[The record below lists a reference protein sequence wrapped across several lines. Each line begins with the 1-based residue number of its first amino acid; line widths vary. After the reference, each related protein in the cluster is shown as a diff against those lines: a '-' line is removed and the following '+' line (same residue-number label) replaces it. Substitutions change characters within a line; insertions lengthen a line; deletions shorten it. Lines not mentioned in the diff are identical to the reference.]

1 MSPARAATPRWF
13 GSPPFDRRSPTLPES
28 KNTPADLKLAAK
40 VVTMKQLVGKL
51 EPHILEVL
59 AMMRSHIIDGLS
71 AMRYGQYGGST
82 PDPTGNTAGT
92 RDSVAETHLKAMF
105 DHVEAM
111 FDHAE
116 EADRLRRL
124 YMSANNNIRDRLD
137 PTDFC
142 VVHWHLQ
149 VYEGHRRFKGP
160 LCKICAG
167 FYDENGREPTPTE
180 ADHYHRH
187 GRWPHKRYD
196 PKERR
201 AV

>member
-1 MSPARAATPRWF
+1 V
-13 GSPPFDRRSPTLPES
+13 PES
-28 KNTPADLKLAAK
+28 KNTPADNQRAAK
-40 VVTMKQLVGKL
+40 AVEMKQLIGKL

-59 AMMRSHIIDGLS
+59 AMMRSRIPDGLG
-71 AMRYGQYGGST
+71 AARYGQFGGSF
-82 PDPTGNTAGT
+82 PDPTAGAVFDVHGDEEKAVRWRDGAPERDLAEFEAAIDTAHK
-92 RDSVAETHLKAMF
+92 ALLKA
-105 DHVEAM
+105 DEK
-111 FDHAE
+111 
-116 EADRLRRL
+116 RRAN
-124 YMSANNNIRDRLD
+124 MSANNNIRDRLD

-142 VVHWHLQ
+142 SVHWHLQ
-149 VYEGHRRFKGP
+149 VYKGHRRFKGP